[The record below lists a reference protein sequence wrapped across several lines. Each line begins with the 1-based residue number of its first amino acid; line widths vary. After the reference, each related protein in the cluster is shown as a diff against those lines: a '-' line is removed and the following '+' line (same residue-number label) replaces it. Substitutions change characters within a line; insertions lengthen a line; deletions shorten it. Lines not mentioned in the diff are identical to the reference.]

1 MKNAILAASL
11 ILSFAGM
18 TIQSAHA
25 ESDGKFSLQT
35 GMDYSTGKYGGTQS
49 TDILYVP
56 FTGKYQGSAWTLKL
70 TVPYLQISGPSN
82 VLHGIGATGGTTS
95 TTSTTRSGLGDVV
108 MSASHSVYGNL
119 SSGFLANL
127 TGKIK
132 LGTASS
138 SKGLGTGKDDYSLQ
152 ADLYQVTGKLTTFG
166 TLGYKVYGK
175 PSGYTLN
182 DGFYGTL
189 GSSYKFNQETSG
201 GAMLMLGQKVS
212 AAGSSHADALLF
224 LSHKIQKNWKAQG
237 YVLKG
242 FTKSVPDWGGGVS
255 LAYLL

>member
-1 MKNAILAASL
+1 MKNAILAASV

-25 ESDGKFSLQT
+25 ENGKFSLQT

-49 TDILYVP
+49 TDVLYVP

-70 TVPYLQISGPSN
+70 TVPYLRITGPSN
-82 VLHGIGATGGTTS
+82 VLHGIGATGATG

-108 MSASHSVYGNL
+108 VSASHGVYRN

-127 TGKIK
+127 TGKVK

-138 SKGLGTGKDDYSLQ
+138 SERLGTGKDDYSLQ

-182 DGFYGTL
+182 NGFFGSL
-189 GSSYKFNQETSG
+189 GSSYRFNQETSG
-201 GAMLMLGQKVS
+201 GAMLMLSQKVS
-212 AAGSSHADALLF
+212 AAGSPHADALLF
-224 LSHKIQKNWKAQG
+224 LSHKIQKNWRAQG
-237 YVLKG
+237 YMLKG
-242 FTKSVPDWGGGVS
+242 FTNSVPDWGGGVS
-255 LAYLL
+255 LAYQL